1 MYMVR
6 TMKRE
11 VTGYL
16 TRLGL
21 DERPPATVATLF
33 EIHRRHAE
41 QIPYENL
48 QTMLGS
54 PPDIDAEATLTRVAA
69 GGNAGYCFHHNGIM
83 TLVLRSLGYDVVP
96 AWGHNW
102 DDDAERRDV
111 HIGHLAMSVRGL
123 PTDDNP
129 GGVWWPDVGCGDAL
143 RDPLPLVAGE
153 YRQGPFTYR
162 LDVRDGGWTFHHDP
176 AGSFGAVDLFD
187 EELTQEQQITAHVG
201 LTDPATGAYASK
213 LVVQR
218 RLPDAAE
225 TLRGCL
231 FTRTG
236 SRAEKTELTT
246 YDDWRDGL
254 LTLGIS
260 LQGIDDEALRGLF
273 DRSLVAHREWLA
285 TR

>member
-1 MYMVR
+1 MNPAVA
-6 TMKRE
+6 
-11 VTGYL
+11 GYL

-41 QIPYENL
+41 QLPYENL
-48 QTMLGS
+48 HTMLGS
-54 PPDIDAEATLTRVAA
+54 PPDIDATATLERVAA
-69 GGNAGYCFHHNGIM
+69 GGNTGYCFHHNGVL
-83 TLVLRSLGYDVVP
+83 TSVLRALGYDVVP

-102 DDDAERRDV
+102 DTDAERQDV
-111 HIGHLAMSVRGL
+111 HVGHLALYVRGL

-129 GGVWWPDVGCGDAL
+129 AGVWWPDVGLGDGMHA
-143 RDPLPLVAGE
+143 PLPLTAGE
-153 YRQGPFTYR
+153 YRQGPFAYR
-162 LDVRDGGWTFHHDP
+162 LELRAGGWTFHHD
-176 AGSFGAVDLFD
+176 AKGSIVAVDLFD
-187 EELTQEQQITAHVG
+187 EELTTEQETAAHRR
-201 LTDPATGAYASK
+201 LTDPAGGAYARK

-225 TLRGCL
+225 TLRGCM

-236 SRAEKTELTT
+236 ARAEKTELTT

-254 LTLGIS
+254 LTLGIR
-260 LQGIDDEALRGLF
+260 LQGVDDDALRALF
-273 DRSLVAHREWLA
+273 HRSLAAHREWLA